1 MRYIKKFNE
10 LNTTT
15 YLSAANKARNLNQ
28 RKRAASL
35 INHAFSKFYDLEINN
50 MSINRIQWFDVIGN
64 LEMQKKAAVEDQNF
78 ELADEI
84 KKSINQNKEYDKL
97 LTILFKDTVICYNP
111 TNDQLT
117 HHSYKMVGNNPN
129 IDLNKKLK
137 FTLINR
143 KSANN
148 LSKIIKSVNPNSK
161 YSNPNNM
168 DIETY

>member
-1 MRYIKKFNE
+1 MSSDALGLTDNE
-10 LNTTT
+10 LDFLNT
-15 YLSAANKARNLNQ
+15 NKAYIEELQRQQDEARKAELEAEKDLNQ
-28 RKRAASL
+28 TRLDDA
-35 INHAFSKFYDLEINN
+35 
-50 MSINRIQWFDVIGN
+50 
-64 LEMQKKAAVEDQNF
+64 KKT
-78 ELADEI
+78 ADEI

-97 LTILFKDTVICYNP
+97 LAILFKDTVICYNP